1 MIFGSFTNEFG
12 SNNSDVDFT
21 LLSNSYVDER
31 IALKYG
37 IEQFNLDQQQ
47 TEELFDMLY
56 YMAFENY
63 LDNVWLV

>member
-31 IALKYG
+31 IALKY
-37 IEQFNLDQQQ
+37 IE
-47 TEELFDMLY
+47 
-56 YMAFENY
+56 
-63 LDNVWLV
+63 